1 MYFGGAG
8 AELARSFRVI
18 YLTYNLTFGADMAHP
33 KIASTR
39 LSTKGQLI
47 LPKAIR
53 DRHGWSAGVELVVED
68 RADGVYLRARTEE
81 PMSRYDEV
89 RGSLGPVARR
99 HTIEDMNQAVLD
111 EARRRWERKS
121 GAGD

>member
-1 MYFGGAG
+1 
-8 AELARSFRVI
+8 
-18 YLTYNLTFGADMAHP
+18 MANP
-33 KIASTR
+33 KTASTR

-53 DRHGWSAGVELVVED
+53 DRHGWSAGVELVVEY
-68 RADGVYLRARTEE
+68 RADGVYLRARAEE
-81 PMSRYDEV
+81 PTSRYDEV
-89 RGSLGPVARR
+89 RGSLGPVTRR